1 MSHTLTP
8 AHVVLLQVCASKFWF
23 NYRHTSNAVAV
34 YNSVRARGVPDARI
48 LLLLADDAGCN
59 GRNPAPACMR
69 TRDGGPDD
77 ACVPAMNPLLQK
89 RMHGVAT
96 IATKAVPHPTHSDR
110 VGGTK
115 VPSV

>member
-1 MSHTLTP
+1 
-8 AHVVLLQVCASKFWF
+8 VCASKFWF

-77 ACVPAMNPLLQK
+77 ACVPVMNPLLQK
-89 RMHGVAT
+89 RMQGVAT
-96 IATKAVPHPTHSDR
+96 IIATKPCHITHSLR
-110 VGGTK
+110 
-115 VPSV
+115 